1 MSVCGSISLNAE
13 QGAGN
18 LASVLSETYGEDGIA
33 MIVDEGSMTG
43 FIQPN

>member
-18 LASVLSETYGEDGIA
+18 LASVLSEAYGEDGIA
-33 MIVDEGSMTG
+33 MIVDEGSMDG